1 MRGPF
6 GAPWRGGRCGR
17 SPVYIARSARYDGCV
32 GVASICVSSCS
43 KRTAAVRR
51 RRVRGAFGAFAF
63 VGAFAVAERPA
74 AAVEKQHHLG
84 LDPSFAMLK
93 VADRSSVS
101 AGVELGAHYTYG
113 LSDMFNFMA
122 EGGVALLDAGAA
134 RGPEVPR
141 TRPATLARATAGI
154 GYVIDVIRWVP
165 YVGLLAG
172 GYHLAGGTLDGSTL
186 GFGVQLAAGLDYQ
199 FSRRWTLGLALRQ
212 HEILTNITDYPSYTT
227 VGLKLETT
235 WGF

>member
-1 MRGPF
+1 MYF
-6 GAPWRGGRCGR
+6 
-17 SPVYIARSARYDGCV
+17 ARSARYDGRV
-32 GVASICVSSCS
+32 DSASTCIPRRPRPTS
-43 KRTAAVRR
+43 RTRKPFLS
-51 RRVRGAFGAFAF
+51 GFACATA
-63 VGAFAVAERPA
+63 VGAFLVAERPA

-93 VADRSSVS
+93 VADRSSMS
-101 AGVELGAHYTYG
+101 AGVDLGVHYTYG

-122 EGGVALLDAGAA
+122 EGGFALLDAGAA

-141 TRPATLARATAGI
+141 TRPSTLARASAGI

-165 YVGLLAG
+165 YVGVLAG
-172 GYHLAGGTLDGSTL
+172 GYHLAGGTLDGSTF

-199 FSRRWTLGLALRQ
+199 FSRRWTAGLAVRQ

-227 VGLKLETT
+227 VGVKVEMM